1 MLIYSNL
8 INKLNKE
15 AKKGYEIELKKI
27 KTIWEKEHYP
37 ECE

>member
-1 MLIYSNL
+1 MLINHKL

-15 AKKGYEIELKKI
+15 ANKGYEIELKKI